1 MLRFGFHKKST
12 IGKGHSLIHR
22 NIMALTQGNS
32 EKMKTALLAIHYQN
46 DVLVGANE
54 LTPLAGNGYE
64 RRGDFCSKVEDLLAL
79 ARQKEIAVISA
90 RIAFRADHADV
101 IQNCRIFRE
110 CVTNKVLIDG
120 SVGAD
125 FHEGLGP
132 QGGEFVI
139 KHTRTNAF
147 YGSQLE
153 EILTALGIER
163 LIIAGV
169 STNSAVITTVSA
181 AADMGYQV
189 IVAKDACSTA
199 ERQLHD
205 ACLENMLPI
214 ADVLSHE
221 EIRSLLS

>member
-1 MLRFGFHKKST
+1 
-12 IGKGHSLIHR
+12 
-22 NIMALTQGNS
+22 
-32 EKMKTALLAIHYQN
+32 MKTALLAIHYQN
-46 DVLVGANE
+46 DVLVGAKE
-54 LTPLAGNGYE
+54 LVPLAGDIYE
-64 RRGDFCSKVEDLLAL
+64 RRGDFCARVEDLLAL
-79 ARQKEIAVISA
+79 ARQRGIAVISA
-90 RIAFRADHADV
+90 RIAFRPDHADV
-101 IQNCRIFRE
+101 IQNCRIFRD
-110 CVTNKVLIDG
+110 CVINKVLIDG

-132 QGGEFVI
+132 KDDEFVV

-163 LIIAGV
+163 LIVAGV

-181 AADMGYQV
+181 AADMGYEV

-199 ERQLHD
+199 ERLLHD

-214 ADVLSHE
+214 ADVLGHE
-221 EIRSLLS
+221 EIRALLS